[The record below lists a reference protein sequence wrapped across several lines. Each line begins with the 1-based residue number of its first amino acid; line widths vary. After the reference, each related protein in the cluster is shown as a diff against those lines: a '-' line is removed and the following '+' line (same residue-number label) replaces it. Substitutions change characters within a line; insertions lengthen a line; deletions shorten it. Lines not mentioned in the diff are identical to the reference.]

1 MHYIA
6 VFHPA
11 EESLGAY
18 TVTFPDLPGCVTQG
32 GTFSEAFVRAQ
43 EALEGYLDVV
53 CEEGDPIPVPSDFEE
68 VRAKA
73 LAEAEADGEPLAPD
87 TLFQAVPV
95 LRPATTSAT

>member
-32 GTFSEAFVRAQ
+32 DTSMQKIDLQQ
-43 EALEGYLDVV
+43 ED
-53 CEEGDPIPVPSDFEE
+53 
-68 VRAKA
+68 
-73 LAEAEADGEPLAPD
+73 
-87 TLFQAVPV
+87 
-95 LRPATTSAT
+95 